1 MMKNKKI
8 IESLEKIKPDEISR
22 RRMLHTIQ
30 SLNDSKE
37 KVVKM
42 KKNTMQMLI
51 PAALVAALLMTNGIP
66 KLISNNNSLLFSKGN
81 VVVSYIDD
89 VPEVALDPMAI
100 TAIFSED
107 EVFHLFKTDKFMGM
121 VKSVKNVKIDFNG
134 MASYRAI
141 ATILVEKSYDGAAK
155 VGDEVDLLLPG
166 PVDAGQIIGADF
178 NIQPAMK
185 AGERGIFMP
194 IRHDETSQWEENG
207 TVLDLREIA
216 EYGIIDTQRFV
227 FLETKEGLVFVRDT
241 FPQIKDAKTL
251 EEVET
256 YILEK
261 IK

>member
-8 IESLEKIKPDEISR
+8 IESLEKIKPDGISR
-22 RRMLHTIQ
+22 RRMLNTIQ
-30 SLNDSKE
+30 SMNDSKE

-42 KKNTMQMLI
+42 KKNTLQMLV
-51 PAALVAALLMTNGIP
+51 PVALVAALLMTNGIP
-66 KLISNNNSLLFSKGN
+66 KLMNNNSSLLYSKGN
-81 VVVSYIDD
+81 VMVNYIDD
-89 VPEVALDPMAI
+89 APEMAVDPMAI

-107 EVFHLFKTDKFMGM
+107 EVFNMFKTDKFMGT

-134 MASYRAI
+134 SLSYRAI
-141 ATILVEKSYDGAAK
+141 ATILVEKSYDGNAK
-155 VGDEVDLLLPG
+155 VGEEVDLLLPG

-185 AGERGIFMP
+185 VGERGIFMP
-194 IRHDETSQWEENG
+194 IIHDETSQWEENG

-227 FLETKEGLVFVRDT
+227 FLETKEGLVFVRET

-251 EEVET
+251 DEVEA

>member
-1 MMKNKKI
+1 MKSKKI
-8 IESLEKIKPDEISR
+8 IESLEKIKPDEISK

-30 SLNDSKE
+30 SMNNSKE

-42 KKNTMQMLI
+42 KKNTLQILV
-51 PAALVAALLMTNGIP
+51 PVALVAALLMTNGIP
-66 KLISNNNSLLFSKGN
+66 KLMDNNSSLLYSKGN
-81 VVVSYIDD
+81 VMVNYIDKA
-89 VPEVALDPMAI
+89 PEVPVDPMAI

-107 EVFHLFKTDKFMGM
+107 EVFNMFKTDKFMGT
-121 VKSVKNVKIDFNG
+121 VKAVKNVKIDFNG
-134 MASYRAI
+134 SISYRAI
-141 ATILVEKSYDGAAK
+141 ATVIVEKSYEGAAK
-155 VGDEVDLLLPG
+155 VGDEVELLLPG

-194 IRHDETSQWEENG
+194 IRHDESSKWEENG

-216 EYGIIDTQRFV
+216 QYGIIDTQRFV
-227 FLETKEGLVFVRDT
+227 FLETKEGLVFVRET

-251 EEVET
+251 EEIEA
-256 YILEK
+256 YISEK